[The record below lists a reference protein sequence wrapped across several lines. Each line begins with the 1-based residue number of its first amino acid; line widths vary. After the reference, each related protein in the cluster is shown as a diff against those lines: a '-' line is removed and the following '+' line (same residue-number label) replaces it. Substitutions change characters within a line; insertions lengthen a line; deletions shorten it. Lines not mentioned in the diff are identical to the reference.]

1 MGRLMQA
8 FLTAK
13 TSFGSDEDEEHILP
27 LPAPLNVLDDPDRG
41 IDGGEIRV
49 TADDMKEMFDP
60 CVEKTCTLIA
70 GQIDQVERAGSTVK
84 YVFLVGGFG
93 KSPYMYDQVRK
104 FAKDRGITT
113 IQPTQA
119 WSAVVRGA
127 VARGLESQTADLIY
141 LRKCRRHYGTPA
153 SEPFSA
159 FKHQEEDMYVDEHDG
174 EKYAKGQM
182 SWLITKGCALVSSQ
196 ARHAE
201 IELYRTFDAGES
213 RVFKARLVACDDDVA
228 PRRYADASAY
238 NVTILSADLSS
249 VPEHKFQ
256 VARSGPHGKPY
267 FIANFKINIS
277 LESNLKFWLTFNGQ
291 EYGSVTT
298 QYD

>member
-1 MGRLMQA
+1 LKPYLPKQK
-8 FLTAK
+8 L
-13 TSFGSDEDEEHILP
+13 ILFP
-27 LPAPLNVLDDPDRG
+27 H
-41 IDGGEIRV
+41 
-49 TADDMKEMFDP
+49 
-60 CVEKTCTLIA
+60 
-70 GQIDQVERAGSTVK
+70 S
-84 YVFLVGGFG
+84 
-93 KSPYMYDQVRK
+93 
-104 FAKDRGITT
+104 
-113 IQPTQA
+113 

-228 PRRYADASAY
+228 PRRYADAVSC
-238 NVTILSADLSS
+238 SS
-249 VPEHKFQ
+249 
-256 VARSGPHGKPY
+256 S
-267 FIANFKINIS
+267 
-277 LESNLKFWLTFNGQ
+277 WNGLCVQ
-291 EYGSVTT
+291 CC
-298 QYD
+298 